1 MGVSIEASASMKWH
15 QPEWEV
21 DAMASLTRSRK
32 SVQRRKVNRPRFCKL
47 VRYPDGSRAL
57 VIRQVLSKN
66 REQVDGYTLTERGA
80 DCGRGF
86 QLTKPDGTRYAVNVL
101 SEHESCECPGL
112 LQHGH
117 RPVCKHRAS

>member
-1 MGVSIEASASMKWH
+1 AAPTNIASLGTSCNPKNPQQLRLTPVPIEAKMGVSIEASASMKWH

-66 REQVDGYTLTERGA
+66 REQVDGYTLTE
-80 DCGRGF
+80 
-86 QLTKPDGTRYAVNVL
+86 
-101 SEHESCECPGL
+101 S
-112 LQHGH
+112 
-117 RPVCKHRAS
+117 